1 MRIKVYILHKHT
13 NGTWSISTHRLH
25 RRDGILVWGF
35 RRHCTYAKLS
45 QLINDFGDSP
55 IPVLKIEE
63 GVCDTFYANRLVTP
77 EELAG
82 AKLLREFLRD
92 KGYEH

>member
-35 RRHCTYAKLS
+35 RRHCTYSKLN
-45 QLINDFGDSP
+45 QIIKDYGDSP
-55 IPVLKIEE
+55 IPVL
-63 GVCDTFYANRLVTP
+63 RLVEDSKLPFFATQLVNP

-92 KGYEH
+92 NGYEH